1 MIDSIYN
8 TLYILLIVFSV
19 AMIDSIWYLL
29 LRLMWEDMMIMIQRQ
44 KAKYRQIKPTL
55 LLRQMTGH
63 IEQPSVQQ
71 QQRQPQN
78 SHLKE
83 NWTKEI

>member
-29 LRLMWEDMMIMIQRQ
+29 PRLMWEDMMIMIQRQ

>member
-29 LRLMWEDMMIMIQRQ
+29 PRLMWEDMMIMIRQ

>member
-1 MIDSIYN
+1 
-8 TLYILLIVFSV
+8 
-19 AMIDSIWYLL
+19 MIDSIWYLL
-29 LRLMWEDMMIMIQRQ
+29 PRLMWDDMMIMIQRQ

>member
-8 TLYILLIVFSV
+8 LQYILLIVFSV
-19 AMIDSIWYLL
+19 AMIDSILYLL
-29 LRLMWEDMMIMIQRQ
+29 PRLMWEDMMIMIQRQ

>member
-29 LRLMWEDMMIMIQRQ
+29 ARLMWEDMMIMIQRQ

>member
-8 TLYILLIVFSV
+8 LQYILLIVFSV

-29 LRLMWEDMMIMIQRQ
+29 PRLMWEDMMIMIQRQ